1 MITVVWAGKI
11 GQQKVEVKIILK
23 GSSLTGSAYYYESPT
38 NYQRYSIRGYF
49 DAATNRAV
57 WWDDQLIEE
66 TGSQHSKGETSF
78 LPQAYLNCPGY
89 GRIVL
94 GGRASEINDSRQRA
108 GEMGH
113 DKMNWANF
121 TDPSDFVLENF
132 TVEAYDPG
140 NMDSIDLVAANEA
153 IEVHLVKPLRQAAPL
168 ISMSEP
174 IHPQIELPGPGSAIT
189 VLPADSINLPGI
201 EQKYMA
207 REKVFAI
214 EIPVSGDSIELRFY
228 DNAQVDGDAISL
240 FLNDKLI
247 FENIRLS
254 DKAYSVKLAVK
265 ELNSYN
271 ELTMVAENL
280 GSIPPN
286 TSYMVATVGD
296 IKYEAR
302 LESTE
307 GSSALI
313 RLVKPRD
320 QR

>member
-1 MITVVWAGKI
+1 M
-11 GQQKVEVKIILK
+11 
-23 GSSLTGSAYYYESPT
+23 
-38 NYQRYSIRGYF
+38 
-49 DAATNRAV
+49 
-57 WWDDQLIEE
+57 
-66 TGSQHSKGETSF
+66 
-78 LPQAYLNCPGY
+78 
-89 GRIVL
+89 
-94 GGRASEINDSRQRA
+94 
-108 GEMGH
+108 
-113 DKMNWANF
+113 
-121 TDPSDFVLENF
+121 
-132 TVEAYDPG
+132 
-140 NMDSIDLVAANEA
+140 
-153 IEVHLVKPLRQAAPL
+153 PL
-168 ISMSEP
+168 
-174 IHPQIELPGPGSAIT
+174 
-189 VLPADSINLPGI
+189 DSINLPGI

-228 DNAQVDGDAISL
+228 DNGQVDGDAISL